1 MVKGKI
7 KTLTAGKL
15 NNGFTLI
22 ELIVVISLIST
33 VLFFSIPRLQNVL
46 GFDNTKKVSRWILT
60 TVRFL
65 KKSAVADQKRY
76 ILHVHLDANRLWIT
90 NESMSGSEI
99 QHAEE
104 KSYRL
109 PDDVRI
115 SDVAYSNKGKI
126 SFGTAD
132 ISFYKNAYSDHV
144 WIHIV
149 NDHNRSLSFL
159 IEPFQSK
166 ASLFENYVGF
176 EG

>member
-7 KTLTAGKL
+7 KTITAGKL

-46 GFDNTKKVSRWILT
+46 GFDNTKKVARRILA
-60 TVRFL
+60 TVRLL
-65 KKSAVADQKRY
+65 KKNAVADQKRY

-90 NESMSGSEI
+90 NESMSEAEI
-99 QHAEE
+99 QHAEG
-104 KSYRL
+104 KSYSL

-115 SDVAYSNKGKI
+115 SDVEYANKGKI
-126 SFGTAD
+126 SSGTAD
-132 ISFYKNAYSDHV
+132 ISFYKDAYSDYV
-144 WIHIV
+144 WIHIE
-149 NDHNRSLSFL
+149 NDNNRSLSFL

-166 ASLFENYVGF
+166 ATLFENYVGF
-176 EG
+176 ER

>member
-7 KTLTAGKL
+7 KTLTAGRL

-22 ELIVVISLIST
+22 ELIVVTSLIST
-33 VLFFSIPRLQNVL
+33 ILFFSIPRLQNVL

-60 TVRFL
+60 TVRLL
-65 KKSAVADQKRY
+65 KKTAVANQRRY

-90 NESMSGSEI
+90 DESMSEEEI
-99 QHAEE
+99 YQAEG
-104 KSYRL
+104 KGYSL

-115 SDVAYSNKGKI
+115 SDVEYSNKGKI

-132 ISFYKNAYSDHV
+132 IFFYKNAYSDHV
-144 WIHIV
+144 WIHIA

-166 ASLFENYVGF
+166 ASLFEDYVGF